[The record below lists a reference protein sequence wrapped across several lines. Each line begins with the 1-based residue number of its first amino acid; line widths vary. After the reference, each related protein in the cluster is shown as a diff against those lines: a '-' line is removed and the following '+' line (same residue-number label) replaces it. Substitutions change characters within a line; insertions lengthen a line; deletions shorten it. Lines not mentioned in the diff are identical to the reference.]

1 MTYLLDTNTCI
12 GWLRANQPNIVA
24 RIEKENS
31 DNICI
36 CSIVVGELLYGVE
49 RSKPEH
55 RNDNLLK
62 LVKLRQQFLSI
73 PFDDKSA
80 ESYGHIRA
88 SLATAGNPIGPNDL
102 IIASI
107 ALSNQLTLVTHN
119 TSEFNRVPNLR
130 TEDWQ

>member
-1 MTYLLDTNTCI
+1 MYLLDTNTCI

-36 CSIVVGELLYGVE
+36 CSVVVGELLYGVE

-55 RNDNLLK
+55 RDDNLLK
-62 LVKLRQQFLSI
+62 LIKLRQQFLSMS
-73 PFDDKSA
+73 FDDKSA
-80 ESYGHIRA
+80 EAYGQTRA
-88 SLATAGNPIGPNDL
+88 FLAAAGNPIGPNDL

-130 TEDWQ
+130 IEDWQ

>member
-1 MTYLLDTNTCI
+1 MYLLDTNTCI

-36 CSIVVGELLYGVE
+36 CSVVVGEPLYGVE

-55 RNDNLLK
+55 RDDNLLK
-62 LVKLRQQFLSI
+62 LIKLRQQFLSMS
-73 PFDDKSA
+73 FDDKSA
-80 ESYGHIRA
+80 EAYGQTRA
-88 SLATAGNPIGPNDL
+88 FLAAAGNPIGPNDL

-130 TEDWQ
+130 IEDWQ